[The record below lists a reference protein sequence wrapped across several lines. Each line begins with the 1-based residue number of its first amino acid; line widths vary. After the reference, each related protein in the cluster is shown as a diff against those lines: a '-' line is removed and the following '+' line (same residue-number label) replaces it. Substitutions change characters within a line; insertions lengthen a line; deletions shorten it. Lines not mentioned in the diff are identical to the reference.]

1 MILDEI
7 VRVKR
12 DEIEKRKTR
21 ISPKE
26 FHRRA
31 KDSPP
36 GRDFADALRGGAAV
50 ALIAEIKLASPSRGD
65 IRADVDPV
73 QVARRYDRG
82 GAAAI
87 SVLTDR
93 QFFKGDLNNLKAA
106 RVGADVP
113 LLRKDFIIDEYQVYE
128 SRALQAD
135 AILLIVRILDDA
147 QLRAYRQLAEGLGM
161 AALVEIH
168 DEQELERALKSDAT
182 IIGINNRN
190 LADFTI
196 DLATTATLAPK
207 IGRAA
212 NGSAVT
218 IVSESGIFSRA
229 DVERAANAGADAVL
243 VGEALMRADDVS
255 GMVRELA
262 SVPRVRFG
270 DKAFE
275 NQSAERGQA

>member
-7 VRVKR
+7 VAVKQK
-12 DEIEKRKTR
+12 EIEKRRAR
-21 ISPKE
+21 ISQDE
-26 FHRRA
+26 FRSRA
-31 KDSPP
+31 ENSPP
-36 GRDFADALRGGAAV
+36 VRDFASALAEGEFV
-50 ALIAEIKLASPSRGD
+50 SLVAEIKPASPSRGD
-65 IRADVDPV
+65 LSTNVDPV
-73 QVARRYDRG
+73 KIARLYDAN

-147 QLRAYRQLAEGLGM
+147 QLRAYRVLAESLGM

-168 DEQELERALKSDAT
+168 NEAELERALNSDAT

-190 LADFTI
+190 LADFTL
-196 DLATTATLAPK
+196 DLATTEALAPK
-207 IGRAA
+207 IPQGKI
-212 NGSAVT
+212 S
-218 IVSESGIFSRA
+218 VSESGIFTRV
-229 DVERAANAGADAVL
+229 DVERAANAGATAVL
-243 VGEALMRADDVS
+243 VGEALMRADDV
-255 GMVRELA
+255 GAKVQELA
-262 SVPRVRFG
+262 SVAR
-270 DKAFE
+270 K
-275 NQSAERGQA
+275 